1 MTVHEASVVKY
12 LNVTKMLVDKYN
24 VDDYTRQRV
33 EMAERDINS
42 LFTNDHAKQ
51 SSLLAFDESIK
62 VDPGRDGKK
71 GKKRKGKGRT

>member
-1 MTVHEASVVKY
+1 
-12 LNVTKMLVDKYN
+12 
-24 VDDYTRQRV
+24 
-33 EMAERDINS
+33 MAERDINS